1 MSGSSW
7 SRDIQLLSDKAG
19 FLTLPA
25 ELRDNILRRLLILPQ
40 PLYVFQDGRGPV
52 EVFATEK
59 PYTWLTLTRVNRQTS
74 LDARRVIY
82 GAHKFMLEAI
92 ETPKTS
98 GDLVR
103 SFLNSIGPVNASF
116 VCHLA
121 INFPLLETSE
131 KGLETI
137 GLSEGSTQMLKL
149 LQTQCTNLKT
159 LELLVFEQ
167 ASSKLLEET
176 EINTSSVQE
185 IFIEINAFLRDI
197 PSLNRIR
204 VKASNGLPSH
214 IAKEFLENLGWEIHL

>member
-1 MSGSSW
+1 MSGST
-7 SRDIQLLSDKAG
+7 SRDSQLLSDKSW
-19 FLTLPA
+19 
-25 ELRDNILRRLLILPQ
+25 DI
-40 PLYVFQDGRGPV
+40 RGPV

-59 PYTWLTLTRVNRQTS
+59 PYTWLTLTQVNRQIS
-74 LDARRVIY
+74 LDARKVIY
-82 GAHKFMLEAI
+82 GAHKFMLEAT
-92 ETPKTS
+92 ETPKSS

-116 VCHLA
+116 
-121 INFPLLETSE
+121 TSE

-176 EINTSSVQE
+176 QIRTSSVQE
-185 IFIEINAFLRDI
+185 IFIEINAFLKDI
-197 PSLNRIR
+197 SSLNRIR
-204 VKASNGLPSH
+204 VKPSNGLPSR
-214 IAKEFLENLGWEIHL
+214 IAKEFLGNLGWEI